1 MGAVTTGALLT
12 VTTLAASA
20 ASPTPLSA
28 VQDTCFTWTP
38 HRHYTRYTW
47 HVILYLHYLHVAR
60 DTL

>member
-1 MGAVTTGALLT
+1 MLSTVTEVSMGAVTTGALLT

-38 HRHYTRYTW
+38 HVTTIYS
-47 HVILYLHYLHVAR
+47 
-60 DTL
+60 DT